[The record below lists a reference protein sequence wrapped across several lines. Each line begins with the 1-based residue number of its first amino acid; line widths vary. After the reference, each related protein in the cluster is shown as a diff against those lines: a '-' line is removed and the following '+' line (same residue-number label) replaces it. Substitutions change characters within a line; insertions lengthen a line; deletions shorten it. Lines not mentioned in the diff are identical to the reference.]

1 MHAIYMEAAT
11 TDNLAVAVGMLS
23 IALDL
28 LHCWTMTLRPQRT
41 RGSLWNC
48 NWFRCRCKNLR
59 DDLLHI
65 GREWFSL
72 NYGRLCPHVV
82 QASPHSRRPSGRPPA
97 KTYNTGRRQ
106 YWPSI
111 DEEKKGKNKGK
122 CEVRGGDESTS
133 ASHFNSRWS
142 ITVLSSTGRL
152 LLLRL
157 LLLLVAALKRSD
169 ELWMKSVTAITMDC
183 RGGCDNGVPHR
194 TAERLSGADA
204 DRVAGDRTSEF
215 RERA

>member
-1 MHAIYMEAAT
+1 
-11 TDNLAVAVGMLS
+11 
-23 IALDL
+23 
-28 LHCWTMTLRPQRT
+28 
-41 RGSLWNC
+41 
-48 NWFRCRCKNLR
+48 
-59 DDLLHI
+59 
-65 GREWFSL
+65 
-72 NYGRLCPHVV
+72 
-82 QASPHSRRPSGRPPA
+82 
-97 KTYNTGRRQ
+97 
-106 YWPSI
+106 
-111 DEEKKGKNKGK
+111 
-122 CEVRGGDESTS
+122 
-133 ASHFNSRWS
+133 
-142 ITVLSSTGRL
+142 L